1 MKKKKSIWEEYKTE
15 FLKSRKRSRKATFKL
30 MNADTKIK
38 KNLYKSLTGA
48 PKRME
53 RFIGFVA
60 ILIVFAIFFIK
71 VKDPTFLEWNV
82 VDKK

>member
-1 MKKKKSIWEEYKTE
+1 MKKKNSIWEEYKTE

-48 PKRME
+48 PKRFE